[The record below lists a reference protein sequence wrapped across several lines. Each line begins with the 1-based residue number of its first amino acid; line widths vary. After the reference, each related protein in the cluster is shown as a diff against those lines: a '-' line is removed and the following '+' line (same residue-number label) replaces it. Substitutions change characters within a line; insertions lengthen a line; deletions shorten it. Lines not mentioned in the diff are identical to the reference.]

1 MRPNIKPSGRGAN
14 SNPDW
19 YRSYFLAM
27 VENDRDKALI
37 EIGHAHKAIQDRL
50 MELRRAPAN
59 DPREMQDL
67 ASAITYLGILLFH
80 IGDESGNV
88 LWD

>member
-1 MRPNIKPSGRGAN
+1 MRSTAKPDVRGAN

-37 EIGHAHKAIQDRL
+37 EIAHAHKAIQDRL
-50 MELRRAPAN
+50 AELRRAPAD

-67 ASAITYLGILLFH
+67 ASAITYLGILLLH
-80 IGDESGNV
+80 MGDECGNV

>member
-1 MRPNIKPSGRGAN
+1 MQSNAQPEMRRAK

-27 VENDRDKALI
+27 VENDRDKALV
-37 EIGHAHKAIQDRL
+37 EIARAHKAIQDRL
-50 MELRRAPAN
+50 AELRRSAAN

-67 ASAITYLGILLFH
+67 ASAITYLGILLLH

>member
-1 MRPNIKPSGRGAN
+1 MQSIAKPDVRRAS

-37 EIGHAHKAIQDRL
+37 EIGRAHKAIQERL
-50 MELRRAPAN
+50 TELRRAPVN

-67 ASAITYLGILLFH
+67 ASAITYLGILLLH